1 MNIKRGDTV
10 KIISGKDKGKS
21 AKVVRVLREKN
32 KIVVEGVNIHK
43 KHSRSKKRGE
53 KGQIIQMPMPISA
66 SNAILVCSSCNKPT
80 RVAKKIIGEK
90 KIRACK
96 KCGAELG

>member
-1 MNIKRGDTV
+1 M
-10 KIISGKDKGKS
+10 KIISGKDKGKT
-21 AKVVRVLREKN
+21 AKVVRILLKKN
-32 KIVVEGVNIHK
+32 KIVVEGINIHK
-43 KHSRSKKRGE
+43 KHSRPKKRGE
-53 KGQIIQMPMPISA
+53 KGQIIQMPMPINT

-80 RVAKKIIGEK
+80 RIAKKIIGEK